1 MKAALISLGS
11 VSSQWTLESMK
22 KYFDE
27 VDNIELRNIEINLGE
42 KTSPVLYKGEP
53 LPEYDAIYAKG
64 SFRYAGILNSLTLF
78 LQNKGYMPVTADAF
92 TYAHNKL
99 LTHLLLQKNE
109 IPMPGTYF
117 SPTIS
122 AAKQLLENVNY
133 PIIMKF
139 PQGTQGKGVMFAD
152 SYASASSVLDALETL
167 KQPFLIQEYVETDG
181 RDIRA
186 IVVGDKVVA
195 AMQRTAVKGE
205 ARANIHAGGT
215 GKAIM
220 LDNYTK
226 KIAVQAAKAIGADIC
241 GVDIL
246 ESAKG
251 PVVIEV
257 NISPGLQGITA
268 VTNIDI
274 ADHIAKHLF
283 KKAQD
288 RKSKK
293 VQPTAS
299 ELLQQ
304 LRQEDETQD
313 QKNEFITQ
321 LDFRGNRILLP
332 EVISKHGG
340 FTEDD
345 EYMVNIEKGKLIV
358 KKFSLE

>member
-11 VSSQWTLESMK
+11 VSSQWTLEAMK

-27 VDNIELRNIEINLGE
+27 VDSIELREIEINLGE
-42 KTSPVLYKGEP
+42 KTSPVLFKGEN
-53 LPEYDAIYAKG
+53 LTDYDAIYAKG
-64 SFRYAGILNSLTLF
+64 SFRYASILNSLTLF
-78 LQNKGYMPVTADAF
+78 LQNKCYMPIVADAF
-92 TYAHNKL
+92 INAHNKL
-99 LTHLLLQKNE
+99 LTHLLLQKHE
-109 IPMPGTYF
+109 VPMPKTYF
-117 SPTIS
+117 SPTIP
-122 AAKQLLENVNY
+122 AAKELLQNVNY

-152 SYASASSVLDALETL
+152 SFASASSMLDALETL

-186 IVVGDKVVA
+186 VVVGDKVVA
-195 AMQRTAVKGE
+195 AMQRQAVKGE
-205 ARANIHAGGT
+205 ARANIHAGGK
-215 GKAIM
+215 GKAIT

-226 KIAVQAAKAIGADIC
+226 KIAIQAAKAIGAEIC

-257 NISPGLQGITA
+257 NISPGLQGITKI
-268 VTNIDI
+268 TNIDV
-274 ADHIAKHLF
+274 ADHIAKYLF

-288 RKSKK
+288 RKTKK
-293 VQPTAS
+293 VKPSAAELLKELRKEDEKS
-299 ELLQQ
+299 ELS
-304 LRQEDETQD
+304 
-313 QKNEFITQ
+313 NEFITQ
-321 LDFRGNRILLP
+321 LDFRGNRVLLP
-332 EVISKHGG
+332 EIITKHGD

-345 EYMVNIEKGKLIV
+345 EYMVNVNKGKVII